1 VSASRQVKISSSSPQ
16 KTEQIGL
23 SLGEILI
30 KGDIIALSGELG
42 TGKTTLV
49 RGMAQGMGL
58 EKEDVVSPSFTLVN
72 EYRGHPPLFHLD
84 LYRLHDEKELLDV
97 DFEAYIRGEG
107 VVVIEWADKIS
118 RAIPADALWITLRY
132 VADERREIV
141 AQGRGARYEL
151 IIEELQRRVYNKK
164 L

>member
-1 VSASRQVKISSSSPQ
+1 VSANRQVKITSSSPQ

-23 SLGEILI
+23 LLGEMLI
-30 KGDIIALSGELG
+30 RGDIIALSGELG

-49 RGMAQGMGL
+49 RGMALGMGL
-58 EKEDVVSPSFTLVN
+58 EKDDVASPSFTLVN
-72 EYRGHPPLFHLD
+72 EYRGPLPLFHLD
-84 LYRLHDEKELLDV
+84 LYRLHDEKELLDI

-107 VVVIEWADKIS
+107 VVVIEWADRIS
-118 RAIPADALWITLRY
+118 GAVPSDAIWITLRY

-141 AQGRGARYEL
+141 AEARGARYEL

-164 L
+164 I

>member
-1 VSASRQVKISSSSPQ
+1 VKITSSSPQ

-23 SLGEILI
+23 LLGEMLI
-30 KGDIIALSGELG
+30 RGDIIALSGELG

-49 RGMAQGMGL
+49 RGMALGMGL
-58 EKEDVVSPSFTLVN
+58 EKDDVASPSFTLVN
-72 EYRGHPPLFHLD
+72 EYRGPLPLFHLD
-84 LYRLHDEKELLDV
+84 LYRLHDEKELLDI

-107 VVVIEWADKIS
+107 VVVIEWADRIS
-118 RAIPADALWITLRY
+118 GAVPSDAIWITLRY

-141 AQGRGARYEL
+141 AEARGARYEL

-164 L
+164 I

>member
-1 VSASRQVKISSSSPQ
+1 MSANRQVKITSSSPQ

-23 SLGEILI
+23 LLGEMLI
-30 KGDIIALSGELG
+30 RGDIIALSGELG

-49 RGMAQGMGL
+49 RGMALGMGL
-58 EKEDVVSPSFTLVN
+58 EKDDVASPSFTLVN
-72 EYRGHPPLFHLD
+72 EYRGPLPLFHLD
-84 LYRLHDEKELLDV
+84 LYRLHDEKELLDI

-107 VVVIEWADKIS
+107 VVVIEWADRIS
-118 RAIPADALWITLRY
+118 GSIPPDALWITLRY

-141 AQGRGARYEL
+141 AEARGARYEL

-164 L
+164 I

>member
-1 VSASRQVKISSSSPQ
+1 M
-16 KTEQIGL
+16 
-23 SLGEILI
+23 LI
-30 KGDIIALSGELG
+30 RGDVIALSGELG

-58 EKEDVVSPSFTLVN
+58 EKDEVASPSFTVVN
-72 EYRGHPPLFHLD
+72 EYRGPLPLFHLD
-84 LYRLHDEKELLDV
+84 LYRLHDEKELLDI

-107 VVVIEWADKIS
+107 VVVIEWADRIS
-118 RAIPADALWITLRY
+118 GAVPSDAIWITLRY

-141 AQGRGARYEL
+141 AEARGARYEL

-164 L
+164 I